1 MMGHRFRMMHR
12 GQRGITLPELLIVVV
27 IIGLISGG
35 IAMLISRTITGSAR
49 DSDRMILVRQVQQAG
64 QAVSTDAL
72 QAQCVD
78 KPVNQPEV
86 FLRVRWDWDED
97 LQDFDTEVIYQLDG
111 TDLLREHDGQ
121 ERRVA
126 QYITSI
132 SITPVPD
139 PSHPEGKLTFT
150 VTASFEGREDE
161 GETRVYEV
169 EPRPRQD
176 CQIGA

>member
-126 QYITSI
+126 QYIASI
-132 SITPVPD
+132 SIAPVPY
-139 PSHPEGKLTFT
+139 PGGKLTFT

-169 EPRPRQD
+169 TPRAHQRCPT
-176 CQIGA
+176 